1 MERSPHAAGDSSG
14 NKKVSLR
21 FVEGE
26 GSLSSSR
33 GSRHLYLSIKPTP
46 SQPIYF
52 ISILIL
58 FSHLRLGLPGD
69 LYSPLFP
76 TKTLFEPLLL
86 LVRATCHHPS
96 LFDSSNGIWWGVEIM
111 KLLLMQFSR
120 VSCYLVPNIFVR
132 TLLLENPQR
141 TLFPQYERP
150 RFTPI
155 QNNSKIIVLLQFIN

>member
-1 MERSPHAAGDSSG
+1 
-14 NKKVSLR
+14 
-21 FVEGE
+21 
-26 GSLSSSR
+26 
-33 GSRHLYLSIKPTP
+33 
-46 SQPIYF
+46 
-52 ISILIL
+52 
-58 FSHLRLGLPGD
+58 
-69 LYSPLFP
+69 
-76 TKTLFEPLLL
+76 
-86 LVRATCHHPS
+86 
-96 LFDSSNGIWWGVEIM
+96 M